1 MSEAIQN
8 TLSFVDAAL
17 KISKVM
23 ASKDIMSDNHLQKS
37 GLWWLG
43 LSAIVFALDQWTKS
57 IATQS
62 LKLYEAVVVND
73 YFNWTLMH
81 NKGMAFSLLANQSGW
96 QRWAIGLIA
105 IVIVCILLVW
115 LKKNKISQKLLNLGL
130 VMVIGGAL
138 GNIYDRMVLGYVI
151 DFIEVHYNDYF
162 WPSFNV
168 ADTAI
173 SLGAF
178 FLILDLIINKD
189 DESQSGK
196 S

>member
-1 MSEAIQN
+1 
-8 TLSFVDAAL
+8 
-17 KISKVM
+17 M
-23 ASKDIMSDNHLQKS
+23 ASKDIMPDNHLQKS

-96 QRWAIGLIA
+96 QRWAIGFIA
-105 IVIVCILLVW
+105 ILIVCFLLVW
-115 LKKNKISQKLLNLGL
+115 LKKNKISQKLLNIGL

-151 DFIEVHYNDYF
+151 DFIEVHYNDYY

-173 SLGAF
+173 SFGAF